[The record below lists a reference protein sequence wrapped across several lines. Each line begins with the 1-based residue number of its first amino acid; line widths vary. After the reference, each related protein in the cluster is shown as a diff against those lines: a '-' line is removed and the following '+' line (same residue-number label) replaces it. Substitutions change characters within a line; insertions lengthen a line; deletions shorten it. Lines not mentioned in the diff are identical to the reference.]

1 MRSILRVLKIL
12 WSAGKY
18 KLILYVLIQL
28 ILGAIPAVKLLVT
41 NGLINCVSLI
51 IAGKSFEYNK
61 AVSLIIIQF
70 FITGLLFTLVRW
82 QNLISTRI
90 QMSLD
95 YKVEKELIEKIEYIS
110 YEMFEYSDFYNHLN
124 RITAGGSI
132 GNRLFTPIK
141 SFVTIVSAAISLF
154 SLILIL
160 FNLHWSLVL
169 LSIFTFLP
177 YLYYNS
183 IFGKKTFSLMVF
195 QTPTKRKM
203 LYFRN
208 LLFDKSSV
216 KEVRLFDL
224 NKYFISKWGN
234 YYLKN
239 MKESIS
245 LITKQESANIALGIF
260 KQFIYGISSILVL
273 YLIIKKKA
281 KIGDFVTSMQALDQ
295 IQSTTTTIASEIS
308 NIYSNLFYLVD
319 YFNFIELIERNKK
332 DPDNTVNYNVPKI
345 ETIEFKNVTFSYPNS
360 KKDVLRNIDFK
371 INAGEK
377 LAIVGDNGSG
387 KTTLIHCL
395 MGLYEVKEGEI
406 LINNININLL
416 QSTKIRKKFTVIF
429 QDFMRYAFS
438 IRENIQVGDI
448 EKKYRIDCEK
458 KFFIATEKSGVSSIS
473 ETLENGYDTQLGKIY
488 NNGVDF
494 SGGQW
499 QKIAIARSIFR
510 DSEVII
516 LDEPTASLDPR
527 SEYDVYKQFENLS
540 NGKITIYISHRLAYT
555 KNVDKIIVLRDGQII
570 EEGSHNDLMNLGQV
584 YFEMYQIQSNAYE
597 DENAVPYAVFS

>member
-1 MRSILRVLKIL
+1 
-12 WSAGKY
+12 
-18 KLILYVLIQL
+18 
-28 ILGAIPAVKLLVT
+28 
-41 NGLINCVSLI
+41 
-51 IAGKSFEYNK
+51 
-61 AVSLIIIQF
+61 
-70 FITGLLFTLVRW
+70 
-82 QNLISTRI
+82 
-90 QMSLD
+90 
-95 YKVEKELIEKIEYIS
+95 
-110 YEMFEYSDFYNHLN
+110 
-124 RITAGGSI
+124 
-132 GNRLFTPIK
+132 
-141 SFVTIVSAAISLF
+141 
-154 SLILIL
+154 
-160 FNLHWSLVL
+160 
-169 LSIFTFLP
+169 
-177 YLYYNS
+177 
-183 IFGKKTFSLMVF
+183 
-195 QTPTKRKM
+195 M